1 MEDPALLERGFCFGV
16 WLFLYECGG
25 VLGGFAFD
33 DVVVVGV
40 GHGGV
45 LIVGYFGTGDFAEE
59 DGVGG
64 GFHGVDDFTG
74 YVGDGAFYDRQVV
87 FDFGGL
93 GEFVLVFAA
102 FEAEVAYDK
111 GIALFTEDVDGESLG
126 FLNAFV
132 GVVVVV
138 D

>member
-1 MEDPALLERGFCFGV
+1 MLVFNEGWCVFGG
-16 WLFLYECGG
+16 L
-25 VLGGFAFD
+25 AFD

-45 LIVGYFGTGDFAEE
+45 LVVGDFGTGDFTEE
-59 DGVGG
+59 DSVGG
-64 GFHGVDDFTG
+64 SFHGVDYFAG
-74 YVGDGAFYDRQVV
+74 NVGDGAFYDRQVV

-102 FEAEVAYDK
+102 FEAEIAYDK
-111 GIALFTEDVDGESLG
+111 GIALLAEDVDGEPSG
-126 FLNAFV
+126 IFNAFV
-132 GVVVVV
+132 CVVVVV

>member
-1 MEDPALLERGFCFGV
+1 LLLVFNEG
-16 WLFLYECGG
+16 GG
-25 VLGGFAFD
+25 VFGGLAFD
-33 DVVVVGV
+33 DVVVVVV

-45 LIVGYFGTGDFAEE
+45 FGVGDFGTGDFAQE

-64 GFHGVDDFTG
+64 GFHCVDYFAG

-87 FDFGGL
+87 FDFRGL
-93 GEFVLVFAA
+93 GEFILVFAA
-102 FEAEVAYDK
+102 FEAKVAYDK
-111 GIALFTEDVDGESLG
+111 GIALFTEDVDGKSLG
-126 FLNAFV
+126 FLDAFV

>member
-1 MEDPALLERGFCFGV
+1 MRAGFSLVFNEGWGIFGG
-16 WLFLYECGG
+16 L
-25 VLGGFAFD
+25 AFD
-33 DVVVVGV
+33 DVVVVVV

-45 LIVGYFGTGDFAEE
+45 IGIGDFGAGDFAEE

-64 GFHGVDDFTG
+64 GFHGVDYFAG
-74 YVGDGAFYDRQVV
+74 NVGDGTVYNGDEVFYLR
-87 FDFGGL
+87 GG

-102 FEAEVAYDK
+102 FEAECSYNSGV
-111 GIALFTEDVDGESLG
+111 ALFAEDVDGKSLG

>member
-1 MEDPALLERGFCFGV
+1 MSRFLLFDERRSVF
-16 WLFLYECGG
+16 
-25 VLGGFAFD
+25 GGFAFD

-45 LIVGYFGTGDFAEE
+45 LVVGYFGTGDFAQE

-64 GFHGVDDFTG
+64 GFHGVDYFAG
-74 YVGDGAFYDRQVV
+74 YVGDGTVNNGDEVPYLW
-87 FDFGGL
+87 GG

-102 FEAEVAYDK
+102 FEAEIADDK
-111 GIALFTEDVDGESLG
+111 WIALFAEYIDGESLG